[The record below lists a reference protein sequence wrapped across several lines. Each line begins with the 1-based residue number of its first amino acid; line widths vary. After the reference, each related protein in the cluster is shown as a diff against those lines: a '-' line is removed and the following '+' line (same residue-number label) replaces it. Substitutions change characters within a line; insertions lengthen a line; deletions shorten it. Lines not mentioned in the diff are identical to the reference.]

1 MNIVNFTPVT
11 ALTGGLL
18 IGLSVALFFILNG
31 RMIGISGIASNF
43 LISKDNRIDNFLF
56 LVGLILGPF
65 IYNLISGK
73 EINISISNSL
83 ILLITA
89 GAMVGF
95 GTRLSSGCTSG
106 HGISGI
112 ASNFLVSKNNRIEN
126 FLFLVGLILGPLIY
140 NLILGKEINISISNS
155 LILLIVGGTLVGFGT
170 RLSSGCTSGHG
181 ISGISRFSLRSIIA
195 TITFMI
201 VGILTVLITGIL

>member
-1 MNIVNFTPVT
+1 MNIVNFTPVS

-43 LISKDNRIDNFLF
+43 LISK
-56 LVGLILGPF
+56 
-65 IYNLISGK
+65 
-73 EINISISNSL
+73 
-83 ILLITA
+83 
-89 GAMVGF
+89 
-95 GTRLSSGCTSG
+95 
-106 HGISGI
+106 
-112 ASNFLVSKNNRIEN
+112 NNRIEN

-140 NLILGKEINISISNS
+140 SLISGQEVNILISSS
-155 LILLIVGGTLVGFGT
+155 LILLIIAGALVGFGT

-195 TITFMI
+195 TITFML
-201 VGILTVLITGIL
+201 VGILTVLIRGIL

>member
-1 MNIVNFTPVT
+1 MNIINFTPIS

-31 RMIGISGIASNF
+31 RMI
-43 LISKDNRIDNFLF
+43 
-56 LVGLILGPF
+56 
-65 IYNLISGK
+65 
-73 EINISISNSL
+73 
-83 ILLITA
+83 
-89 GAMVGF
+89 
-95 GTRLSSGCTSG
+95 
-106 HGISGI
+106 GISGI

-140 NLILGKEINISISNS
+140 NLISGKEINISISS
-155 LILLIVGGTLVGFGT
+155 SVILLIIGGTLVGFGT

-195 TITFMI
+195 TITFML

>member
-1 MNIVNFTPVT
+1 MNIVNFTPIT

-31 RMIGISGIASNF
+31 RMIGISGIASN
-43 LISKDNRIDNFLF
+43 LLVSKNNRIDNFLF
-56 LVGLILGPF
+56 LIGLISGPL

-73 EINISISNSL
+73 EINISISSSL
-83 ILLITA
+83 ILLI
-89 GAMVGF
+89 
-95 GTRLSSGCTSG
+95 
-106 HGISGI
+106 I
-112 ASNFLVSKNNRIEN
+112 
-126 FLFLVGLILGPLIY
+126 
-140 NLILGKEINISISNS
+140 
-155 LILLIVGGTLVGFGT
+155 GGTLVGFGT

-195 TITFMI
+195 TITFML

>member
-1 MNIVNFTPVT
+1 MNIINFTPIS

-31 RMIGISGIASNF
+31 RMI
-43 LISKDNRIDNFLF
+43 
-56 LVGLILGPF
+56 
-65 IYNLISGK
+65 
-73 EINISISNSL
+73 
-83 ILLITA
+83 
-89 GAMVGF
+89 
-95 GTRLSSGCTSG
+95 
-106 HGISGI
+106 GISGI

-140 NLILGKEINISISNS
+140 NLISGQEVNISISSS
-155 LILLIVGGTLVGFGT
+155 LILLIIGGTLVGFGT

-201 VGILTVLITGIL
+201 VGILTVLIIGIL

>member
-1 MNIVNFTPVT
+1 MNIVNFTPLS
-11 ALTGGLL
+11 ALFGGLL

-43 LISKDNRIDNFLF
+43 LVSKDNRLENFLF
-56 LVGLILGPF
+56 LIGLILGPL
-65 IYNLISGK
+65 IYSFTTNK

-83 ILLITA
+83 VLLVIA
-89 GAMVGF
+89 G
-95 GTRLSSGCTSG
+95 
-106 HGISGI
+106 I
-112 ASNFLVSKNNRIEN
+112 
-126 FLFLVGLILGPLIY
+126 
-140 NLILGKEINISISNS
+140 
-155 LILLIVGGTLVGFGT
+155 LVGFGT

-201 VGILTVLITGIL
+201 VGIITVLSTGIL